1 MTKVWVQFFHEIA
14 LKGQNRRMYQRL
26 AKDHLARALKG
37 LEVRWEAD
45 FAQAVLLALPEEAW
59 PEARAR
65 LGKTL
70 GVERFA
76 RVVEAPWDLEAVKE
90 ALAPLLERPLPS
102 FRVTAKRADKAFP
115 LTSPEIERLLGAFI
129 QEKTGAPVRL
139 KGAEREFVV
148 RVLPGRIL
156 LEAEAHPGPGGF
168 PPGSAG
174 RVVALLSG
182 GIDSPVAAHRLMR
195 RGAEVVFVHFH
206 PYPLLEGLGR
216 EKAKA
221 LVEHLL
227 PYQHRARLHLVPFG
241 EVQEAIVLSAPKDYR
256 VVLYR
261 RFMLRLAERI
271 AEEEGALAL
280 VTGDSLGQV
289 ASQTL
294 ENLHAVS
301 EAVRLPIFRPLIG
314 LDKAEIT
321 ALARS
326 LGTYEISI
334 QPDEDCCS
342 LFVPEHPVTR
352 ARLSVVKRAEEGLP
366 VEDLLAKALSGRE
379 RVDYAWP

>member
-1 MTKVWVQFFHEIA
+1 MIKVWIQFFHELA
-14 LKGQNRRMYQRL
+14 LKGQNRKAYLRCT
-26 AKDHLARALKG
+26 KDHLARALKG
-37 LEVRWEAD
+37 LGVRWERD
-45 FAQAVLLALPEEAW
+45 FGLAVLLAFPEEAW
-59 PEARAR
+59 PEAQGR

-76 RVVEAPWDLEAVKE
+76 RVVETPQDLEAVKE
-90 ALAPLLERPLPS
+90 ALLPLLERPPSS
-102 FRVTAKRADKAFP
+102 FRVTAKRTDKTFP

-129 QEKTGAPVRL
+129 QERTGAPVRL

-148 RVLPGRIL
+148 RILPGRIL
-156 LEAEAHPGPGGF
+156 LEGEAYPGPGGF

-221 LVEHLL
+221 LVAHLL
-227 PYQHRARLHLVPFG
+227 PYQHRARLYLVPFG
-241 EVQEAIVLSAPKDYR
+241 EVQEAIVLNAPKDYR

-294 ENLHAVS
+294 ENLHAVN
-301 EAVRLPIFRPLIG
+301 EAVRLPVFRPLIG
-314 LDKAEIT
+314 LDKAEIV
-321 ALARS
+321 ALARA

-352 ARLSVVKRAEEGLP
+352 ARLSVVKKAEEGLP
-366 VEDLLAKALSGRE
+366 VEELLAKALSGRE
-379 RVDYAWP
+379 RLDYAWP